1 MQLGGELQSAVG
13 TEAELGLDT
22 RVAAPALRR
31 DPRSTGVAELLAD
44 DQLGA
49 TRRAPHGIG
58 VCRPTR
64 QVNAARLGATEAV
77 LDIVSTYTPREQRGQ
92 NVAARLTRA
101 ALDYAAAEGLCV
113 VPTCSYTRVGK
124 PGSSLLEQ
132 DETRVGG
139 LAMQQAS
146 DARLLPEEV
155 QVRDPAWDQHD
166 VEGGFAHHL
175 KRDAEVTALR
185 VPRLGLHEAWLAP
198 RASADVNG

>member
-1 MQLGGELQSAVG
+1 M
-13 TEAELGLDT
+13 TP
-22 RVAAPALRR
+22 AARILCASSSGRLRR
-31 DPRSTGVAELLAD
+31 E
-44 DQLGA
+44 
-49 TRRAPHGIG
+49 RRASESSAGG
-58 VCRPTR
+58 
-64 QVNAARLGATEAV
+64 GAP
-77 LDIVSTYTPREQRGQ
+77 SCSP
-92 NVAARLTRA
+92 RA

-185 VPRLGLHEAWLAP
+185 VPRLRLHEAWLA
-198 RASADVNG
+198 